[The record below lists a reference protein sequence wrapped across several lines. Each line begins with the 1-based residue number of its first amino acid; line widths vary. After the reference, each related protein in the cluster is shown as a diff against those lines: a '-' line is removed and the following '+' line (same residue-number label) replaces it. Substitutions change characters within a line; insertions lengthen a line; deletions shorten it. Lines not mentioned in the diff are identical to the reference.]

1 MRREI
6 KGQVFD
12 TEKDKLIYETW
23 KNGSLSANYEFEIL
37 YKNATGAYY
46 IYEGG
51 GPKTRFAEKLGN
63 IVTVGGSRI
72 RYISDID
79 AEIWCLEKVLPYEL
93 LEREA

>member
-63 IVTVGGSRI
+63 IVTVGSSRI
-72 RYISDID
+72 RPVSDID
-79 AEIWCLEKVLPYEL
+79 AEIWCLEKILPCGL
-93 LEREA
+93 LGREA

>member
-6 KGQVFD
+6 RGQVFD
-12 TEKDKLIYETW
+12 TERDKLIYETW

-37 YKNATGAYY
+37 YKNAIDTYY

-51 GPKTRFAEKLGN
+51 GPKTRFAEKLGD
-63 IVTVGGSRI
+63 IVTVGSSRKI
-72 RYISDID
+72 PISDID

>member
-23 KNGSLSANYEFEIL
+23 KSNKLSVNYEFEIL
-37 YKNATGAYY
+37 YKNDAGAYY

-51 GPKTRFAEKLGN
+51 GPKTRFAEKLGD
-63 IVTVGGSRI
+63 IVTVAGSRI
-72 RYISDID
+72 KPISDIE
-79 AEIWCLEKVLPYEL
+79 AEIWCLEKVLPCEL
-93 LEREA
+93 LVKEA